1 MAIDMVLSR
10 LNRSSFFINVL
21 IAKVW
26 NLDSNFLMFVTTH
39 SLNQHGI
46 VLGTYDKLEIR
57 KVIDEVLPELE
68 QNKLAH
74 AIRKC

>member
-10 LNRSSFFINVL
+10 LNSPSFFYNVL

-26 NLDSNFLMFVTTH
+26 NLDSDFLMLVTTH
-39 SLNQHGI
+39 SPDHHGI
-46 VLGTYDKLEIR
+46 VLGIPKLE
-57 KVIDEVLPELE
+57 
-68 QNKLAH
+68 QHKLAH